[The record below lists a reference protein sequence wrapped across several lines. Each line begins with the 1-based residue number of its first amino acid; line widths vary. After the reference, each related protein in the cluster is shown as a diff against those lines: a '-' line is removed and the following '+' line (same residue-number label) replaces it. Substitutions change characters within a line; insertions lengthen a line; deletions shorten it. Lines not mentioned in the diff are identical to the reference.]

1 MSYKDGDEM
10 IDTNTLK
17 GLIVK
22 KGLSQKALADKLGVT
37 PKTFYNKMSKGK
49 FNSDEMYKMI
59 KILGIK
65 EPSKIFFANRV
76 T

>member
-1 MSYKDGDEM
+1 M
-10 IDTNTLK
+10 IDVNTLK

-22 KGLSQKALADKLGVT
+22 KGLSQKNLADKLGIT

-49 FNSDEMYKMI
+49 FNSDEMYAMI
-59 KILGIK
+59 KILEIK
-65 EPSKIFFANRV
+65 EPSEIFFANDV